1 MRREE
6 IRGERS
12 ASGAR
17 RGRFA
22 VGVACLAA
30 LAGCINVDTI
40 HEYRGGRA
48 LDPPDRVVVKDFAY
62 ALDDVSLARGPGARI
77 SYDVETTAKTAEE
90 IELGRRV
97 AAALSVKLVEKLLDL
112 GVNAQRFDGQYPP
125 FDNIVIVE
133 GQFTSIDRGSRL
145 ARVVIGFGFGKSD
158 VRTHVQV
165 YQKTPSRRRLLQ
177 EFTTSA
183 TSSYA
188 PGLVVGLGV
197 GAAAGTL
204 ATAAVVSGG
213 TNLANESYGAD
224 VEAGAE
230 RTATE
235 LVAKM
240 KPFFIDQAWIPAYDG

>member
-6 IRGERS
+6 IRGERC

-17 RGRFA
+17 CGGFA

-62 ALDDVSLARGPGARI
+62 APDDASLASGPGARI
-77 SYDVETTAKTAEE
+77 SHDADTTEKTAEE

-97 AAALSVKLVEKLLDL
+97 AAALSLKLVEKLLDL

-125 FDNIVIVE
+125 FDNIVIIE
-133 GQFTSIDRGSRL
+133 GQFTSIDRGSRM
-145 ARVVIGFGFGKSD
+145 ARVVIGFGVGKSD

-165 YQKTPSRRRLLQ
+165 YQKTPSKRRLLQ

-183 TSSYA
+183 TSSYT

-197 GAAAGTL
+197 GAVAGSL
-204 ATAAVVSGG
+204 ATSAVVSGG
-213 TNLANESYGAD
+213 SSFANESFGAD
-224 VEAGAE
+224 VAAGAE

>member
-6 IRGERS
+6 IRGERC

-17 RGRFA
+17 RGGFA

-62 ALDDVSLARGPGARI
+62 APDDASLASGPGARI
-77 SYDVETTAKTAEE
+77 SHDADRTAKTPEE

-97 AAALSVKLVEKLLDL
+97 AAALSLKLVEKLLDL

-133 GQFTSIDRGSRL
+133 GQFTSIDRGSRM
-145 ARVVIGFGFGKSD
+145 ARVVIGFGYGKSD
-158 VRTHVQV
+158 VRTHAQV
-165 YQKTPSRRRLLQ
+165 YQKTPSKRRLLQ

-197 GAAAGTL
+197 GAAAGSL
-204 ATAAVVSGG
+204 ATSAVVAGG
-213 TNLANESYGAD
+213 SNYANESFGAD
-224 VEAGAE
+224 VAAGAE